1 MWHTEADVRRLLLA
15 FILVVTPITTDAHG
29 ILETFSFIKYILVQ
43 GAALVIAIAALGF
56 FIVHVVWSL
65 KSRSMAIAIAIFGGA
80 SMILYTFVV
89 GLPGGL
95 QLSPLK
101 SSFGPGQGPGLS
113 IPAVFSFFQHIHDFE
128 HVADIARD
136 PNEVPSPRTHSTS
149 TETGDIVE
157 IFLETKEVLSEMGP
171 DITMSYW
178 TFNGKVPGP
187 MLRVKKGDT
196 VKITITNNVTS
207 LHHHNVDLHAATGP
221 GGGAVVTT
229 VAPGETKTFS
239 FKALN
244 PGLYV
249 YHCAVANVPNHMAH
263 GMYGMIL
270 VEPEGGLPPVDKEF
284 YVMQGEFY
292 STGGIGNKGL
302 QVFDTQ
308 AMLDGTPTYVVFNGR
323 TGGLNG
329 KMQAQVGDTVRIYF
343 GNGGVNL
350 ISSFHVIGEIFDT
363 VYPEG
368 SLGGEVHKNVQTTAV
383 PAGGATIVE
392 FKVEYPGKYILVDH
406 ALARLDK
413 GAWGVLEVMGEKN
426 PEIFDGDF
434 SNPGEGH

>member
-1 MWHTEADVRRLLLA
+1 MR
-15 FILVVTPITTDAHG
+15 FILVSIIFLTPSLTHAHG
-29 ILETFSFIKYILVQ
+29 LFETFTFIKYILVQ
-43 GAALVIAIAALGF
+43 GVALVIAIVALLF
-56 FIVHVVWSL
+56 FIVHIIWSL
-65 KSRSMAIAIAIFGGA
+65 KARSMAVAVAVFGIAT
-80 SMILYTFVV
+80 MVLYTLAV
-89 GLPGGL
+89 GLPNGL
-95 QLSPLK
+95 QFPSLK
-101 SSFGPGQGPGLS
+101 GSFGPGQGPGLS

-136 PNEVPSPRTHSTS
+136 PSEVPVSSTHSTS
-149 TETGDIVE
+149 TDEGDVVE
-157 IFLETKEVLSEMGP
+157 VFLETKEVLSEMGP
-171 DITMSYW
+171 EITMSYW

-187 MLRVKKGDT
+187 MLRVQRGDT
-196 VKITITNNVTS
+196 VKITITNHKTS
-207 LHHHNVDLHAATGP
+207 LHHHNIDLHAATGP
-221 GGGAVVTT
+221 GGGAVVTN

-244 PGLYV
+244 PGLFV

-270 VEPEGGLPPVDKEF
+270 VEPEGGLPLVDKEF

-308 AMLDGTPTYVVFNGR
+308 GMLDGTPSYVVFNGR
-323 TGGLNG
+323 TGGVNG
-329 KMQAQVGDTVRIYF
+329 KMHAKVGDTVRIYF

-350 ISSFHVIGEIFDT
+350 VSSFHVIGEIFDR

-368 SLGGEVHKNVQTTAV
+368 AIGSEVHKNIQTTTV

-392 FKVEYPGKYILVDH
+392 FKVEYPGNYILVDH

-413 GAWGVLEVMGEKN
+413 GAWGILEVTGEKD
-426 PEIFDGDF
+426 PGIFDGDF

>member
-1 MWHTEADVRRLLLA
+1 MKFFVLVGA
-15 FILVVTPITTDAHG
+15 FIFIPSITHAHG
-29 ILETFSFIKYILVQ
+29 IFETFSFIKYLLVQ
-43 GAALVIAIAALGF
+43 GVALVIAIAALGF
-56 FIVHVVWSL
+56 FIVHIVWSL
-65 KSRSMAIAIAIFGGA
+65 KSRSMAVAIAVFGGA
-80 SMILYTFVV
+80 TMILYTLIV
-89 GLPGGL
+89 GLPSGL

-101 SSFGPGQGPGLS
+101 DSFGPGHGPGLS

-136 PNEVPSPRTHSTS
+136 PNEVPAPLAHETS
-149 TETGDIVE
+149 TEQGDVKE

-171 DITMSYW
+171 EILMNYW

-187 MLRVKKGDT
+187 MLRVKRGDT
-196 VKITITNNVTS
+196 VKITITNHETS
-207 LHHHNVDLHAATGP
+207 LHHHNIDLHAVTGP
-221 GGGAVVTT
+221 GGGAVVTNI
-229 VAPGETKTFS
+229 APGETKTFS

-270 VEPEGGLPPVDKEF
+270 VEPDGGLPPVDKEF

-308 AMLDGTPTYVVFNGR
+308 GMLDGTPSYVVFNGR

-343 GNGGVNL
+343 GNGGVNH

-368 SLGGEVHKNVQTTAV
+368 AIGSEMHKNVQTTAV

-413 GAWGVLEVMGEKN
+413 GAWGTLEVIGEKN